1 VAGVNL
7 VVPITATL
15 PERQYTMECI
25 EHSAVQRP
33 IVQDR
38 QVGRHMGS
46 EVAVSI
52 EIIKKRMWLAYQ
64 YACNNPANERMDAV
78 HALVLKLADPGI
90 DMHTF
95 LQEVADTINTK
106 LGIKET
112 TIGLRAPSDGLYR
125 YDVMSGLSDSE
136 WEAHKQLSYKHE
148 DFDSQGVY
156 KSMQISRYT
165 RLLLA
170 EDNPY
175 ASGEETT
182 YEREVMLQ
190 SKRKSLDDTIE
201 GDYLDICIFGK
212 DDDLLGWIEISGMKS
227 GRFPDAET
235 IKCLEL
241 LASVIGVA
249 LSRRSER

>member
-1 VAGVNL
+1 
-7 VVPITATL
+7 
-15 PERQYTMECI
+15 
-25 EHSAVQRP
+25 
-33 IVQDR
+33 
-38 QVGRHMGS
+38 MGS
-46 EVAVSI
+46 EVTVNT

-78 HALVLKLADPGI
+78 QALVVKLADPGV
-90 DMHTF
+90 DMHMF
-95 LQEVADTINTK
+95 LQEAADTINTK

-112 TIGLRAPSDGLYR
+112 TIGLRSPSDELYR
-125 YDVMSGLSDSE
+125 YEAMSGLTDSE
-136 WEAHKQLSYKHE
+136 WEAHKHLSYKHE
-148 DFDSQGVY
+148 DFYSQDVY

-175 ASGEETT
+175 ANGEEST

-212 DDDLLGWIEISGMKS
+212 GDDLLGWIEISGMKT

-235 IKCLEL
+235 VKCLEL

-249 LSRRSER
+249 LVRGQQRQ

>member
-1 VAGVNL
+1 
-7 VVPITATL
+7 
-15 PERQYTMECI
+15 
-25 EHSAVQRP
+25 
-33 IVQDR
+33 
-38 QVGRHMGS
+38 MGS
-46 EVAVSI
+46 EVAVNT

-64 YACNNPANERMDAV
+64 YACNNPANERTDAV
-78 HALVLKLADPGI
+78 HALVIKLADPAI
-90 DMHTF
+90 DMHNF
-95 LQEVADTINTK
+95 LQEAADTINTK

-112 TIGLRAPSDGLYR
+112 TIGLRSPTDGLYR

-136 WEAHKQLSYKHE
+136 WEAHKHLSYKHE

-175 ASGEETT
+175 ADGEETT
-182 YEREVMLQ
+182 YERDLMLQ

-212 DDDLLGWIEISGMKS
+212 GDDLLGWIEISGMKS

-249 LSRRSER
+249 LARRSER

>member
-1 VAGVNL
+1 
-7 VVPITATL
+7 
-15 PERQYTMECI
+15 
-25 EHSAVQRP
+25 
-33 IVQDR
+33 
-38 QVGRHMGS
+38 MGS
-46 EVAVSI
+46 EATVNT

-64 YACNNPANERMDAV
+64 YACNNPVNVRMDAIQ
-78 HALVLKLADPGI
+78 ALVIKLADPGI
-90 DMHTF
+90 DMHMF
-95 LQEVADTINTK
+95 LQEAAETINTK

-112 TIGLRAPSDGLYR
+112 TIGLRSPSDELYR
-125 YDVMSGLSDSE
+125 YEVMSGLTDLE
-136 WEAHKQLSYKHE
+136 WEAHKGLSYTHE
-148 DFDSQGVY
+148 DFYSQDVY

-175 ASGEETT
+175 ANGEEST

-212 DDDLLGWIEISGMKS
+212 GDDLLGWIEISGMAN

-235 IKCLEL
+235 IKGLEL
-241 LASVIGVA
+241 LASIIGVA
-249 LSRRSER
+249 LARGLEH

>member
-1 VAGVNL
+1 
-7 VVPITATL
+7 
-15 PERQYTMECI
+15 MECI
-25 EHSAVQRP
+25 RCPAVREP
-33 IVQDR
+33 LVPSRLGGIPL
-38 QVGRHMGS
+38 GS
-46 EVAVSI
+46 EVTVNT

-78 HALVLKLADPGI
+78 HSLIIKLADPGI
-90 DMHTF
+90 DMHMF
-95 LQEVADTINTK
+95 LQEAADAVNTK

-112 TIGLRAPSDGLYR
+112 TLGLKSPSDGLYR
-125 YDVMSGLSDSE
+125 YEVMSGLSDSE
-136 WEAHKQLSYKHE
+136 WEAHKSLSYTHE
-148 DFDSQGVY
+148 DFYSQDVY

-175 ASGEETT
+175 ANGEEST
-182 YEREVMLQ
+182 YERDLMLQ

-201 GDYLDICIFGK
+201 GDYLDICIFGQG
-212 DDDLLGWIEISGMKS
+212 DDLLGWIEISGMKS

-241 LASVIGVA
+241 LASVIGIA
-249 LSRRSER
+249 LARR